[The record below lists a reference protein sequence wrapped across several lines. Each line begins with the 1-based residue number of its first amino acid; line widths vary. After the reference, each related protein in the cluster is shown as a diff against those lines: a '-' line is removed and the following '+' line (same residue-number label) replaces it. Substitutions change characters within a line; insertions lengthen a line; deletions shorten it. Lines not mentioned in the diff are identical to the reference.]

1 MEAREFRDA
10 QDKFAD
16 KDAVILGI
24 SPDTPAAQAKFK
36 RKQGLKF
43 TLLSDV
49 DHQVAEAYGVWKEKS
64 MYGRKYMGVERTTV
78 VIDRQGRIAR
88 IFPKVTIQGH
98 AAEVAEAVAALA

>member
-49 DHQVAEAYGVWKEKS
+49 DHQVAAAYGVWKEKS
-64 MYGRKYMGVERTTV
+64 MYGRKYMGVERTTF
-78 VIDRQGRIAR
+78 VIDRVGKIA
-88 IFPKVTIQGH
+88 KVFTKVKPDGH
-98 AAEVAEAVAALA
+98 AAQILEAL